1 MTGPEKT
8 SLIASYSFLFWVAIL
23 RISDNFFVLCNSL
36 LHSNEGGYNNCILVW
51 SFGFLASSLP
61 TLEGY
66 LVAYVY
72 KGVGA

>member
-1 MTGPEKT
+1 MLP
-8 SLIASYSFLFWVAIL
+8 
-23 RISDNFFVLCNSL
+23 NSL
-36 LHSNEGGYNNCILVW
+36 LHSNEEGYNNCILVW
-51 SFGFLASSLP
+51 SFGFLAGSLP